1 MATEFSSQASL
12 YLIPGM
18 KADIWIP
25 INQYNNT
32 AMFPTQ
38 ATTYKV
44 DDVIYTLK
52 NAFYEESQGNI
63 GELERVLEPETDGKF
78 GVVYWHKKPERNAI
92 WYISAHPNIKIL
104 WNIISVPIH
113 DHSSIVQGGP
123 AYGTYFSDDIEAGG
137 E

>member
-1 MATEFSSQASL
+1 MANDFSSQASL

-18 KADIWIP
+18 KAELWIP
-25 INQYNNT
+25 INEYNNT
-32 AMFPTQ
+32 AMFPTS

-44 DDVIYTLK
+44 GGIEYNLL
-52 NAFYEESQGNI
+52 NSFYEESQGTV
-63 GELERVLEPETDGKF
+63 GELTRILDDKF
-78 GVVYWHKKPERNAI
+78 GVEYSHKRPERNAI

-104 WNIISVPIH
+104 WNIIAVPIH

>member
-1 MATEFSSQASL
+1 MATDFSSQASL

-18 KADIWIP
+18 KAEIWIP
-25 INQYNNT
+25 INEYNNT
-32 AMFPTQ
+32 AMFPTK
-38 ATTYKV
+38 ASTYKV
-44 DDVIYTLK
+44 GNIEYTLM
-52 NAFYEESQGNI
+52 NAFYEESQGTI
-63 GELERVLEPETDGKF
+63 GELTRVLDDKF
-78 GVVYWHKKPERNAI
+78 GVEYWHKKPEKNAI
-92 WYISAHPNIKIL
+92 WYISAHPHIKIL

>member
-1 MATEFSSQASL
+1 MADFSSQASL

-18 KADIWIP
+18 KAEIWIP
-25 INQYNNT
+25 INDYNNT
-32 AMFPTQ
+32 AMFPTKSD
-38 ATTYKV
+38 TYKV
-44 DDVIYTLK
+44 GTTIYTLK
-52 NAFYEESQGNI
+52 NAFYEESNGI
-63 GELERVLEPETDGKF
+63 VGEITGVLTDKF
-78 GVVYWHKKPERNAI
+78 GATYWHKKPEKNAI
-92 WYISAHPNIKIL
+92 WYISAHPNIKVL